1 MVSQTMLALG
11 SNRSSIRELFEYGK
25 MRAAKVG
32 KENVY
37 DFSLGNPS
45 VPSPDEVKNAIL
57 DTLENETPI
66 SIHGYTSAVGD
77 NAARDA
83 IAGNLNKRYGT
94 QYTRDNLYLTCGAA
108 ASLICAFR
116 ALIIDSN
123 SEIIAIAP
131 NFPEYQA
138 FVESNGGKFT
148 LIPAD
153 VEHFQINFDLL
164 ENAIGKYTQGI
175 IINTPNNPSG
185 VIYSEET
192 IIRLAELLKK
202 KSAEFGHTIYLISDE
217 PYRELVYTDAKVPF
231 TACYYNNTIVCYS
244 YSKSLSL
251 PGERIGYVLIPSEA
265 DDMQTIYN
273 AVVGA
278 GRASGFVCAPSLF
291 QKVIAKCA
299 DVMPDISSYRKNR
312 DFLYKALTDI
322 GYECADPS
330 GAFYMFVKAP
340 NGDADK
346 FSEIAKSVD
355 LLIVSGTD
363 FGCSTYFRAAYCV
376 DYDMI
381 VRSIPAFKKAYDGAV
396 KAL

>member
-1 MVSQTMLALG
+1 MVSDTMLALG

-32 KENVY
+32 AENVY

-45 VPSPDEVKNAIL
+45 VPSPAQVKQAIIEIL
-57 DTLENETPI
+57 DEETPI

-77 NAARDA
+77 NNARDA
-83 IAGNLNKRYGT
+83 IANNLNKRFGT
-94 QYTRDNLYLTCGAA
+94 NYTRENLYLTCGAA
-108 ASLICAFR
+108 ASLVCTFR
-116 ALIIDSN
+116 ALITNHS

-153 VEHFQINFDLL
+153 TEKFQINFDLL
-164 ENAIGKYTQGI
+164 SKAIGKNTQGV

-192 IIRLAELLKK
+192 IVKLSKLLTE
-202 KSAEFGHTIYLISDE
+202 KSKEFGHTIYLISDE
-217 PYRELVYTDAKVPF
+217 PYRELVYTDANVPF
-231 TACYYNNTIVCYS
+231 TANYYNNTIVCYS

-251 PGERIGYVLIPSEA
+251 PGERIGYVLVPSNA
-265 DDMQTIYN
+265 DNMIEIYN
-273 AVVGA
+273 AIVGA
-278 GRASGFVCAPSLF
+278 GRASGFVCAPSLM
-291 QKVIAKCA
+291 QKVIVRCA

-312 DFLYKALTDI
+312 DYLYKALTDI

-330 GAFYMFVKAP
+330 GAFYLFIKAP
-340 NGDADK
+340 NGDADS
-346 FSEIAKSVD
+346 FSEIAKNND
-355 LLIVSGTD
+355 LLVVSGTD

-376 DYDMI
+376 DYNMI
-381 VRSIPAFKKAYDGAV
+381 VRSIPSFKKAFDEAT
-396 KAL
+396 K